1 MVIFCA
7 GDLLKDPGQKCSG
20 LADYDV
26 QLSILIAH
34 MRILTRLS
42 TVPCYCIRGA
52 AGLEEARFDHVSVGV
67 LDDPLHALWLD
78 LEASMQRWIAE
89 AHSAGLCV
97 YSCNC
102 STLSVFSSLPPL
114 RKLSISEL
122 LIHIITLSLTCK
134 SSKEIFV
141 TFCVAKSQ

>member
-1 MVIFCA
+1 MRNATPVVNMVRMTIHYDYKKQKPRRQIKTTPLQILDHAPPC
-7 GDLLKDPGQKCSG
+7 LL
-20 LADYDV
+20 L
-26 QLSILIAH
+26 
-34 MRILTRLS
+34 
-42 TVPCYCIRGA
+42 RGA
-52 AGLEEARFDHVSVGV
+52 AGLEEVRFDHVSVGV
-67 LDDPLHALWLD
+67 PADPLHALRFD
-78 LEASMQRWIAE
+78 LEASMQRGTAE

-97 YSCNC
+97 YNCNC

-122 LIHIITLSLTCK
+122 LILTITLSLTCK